1 MWLVCMSLRFEV
13 VSTLGSTQSGYRMV
27 SVDLWKSVFCQRGN
41 FLSRRVATGEVVF
54 VGTCPTIE
62 IVGSWLSR
70 RFAMGVWFVWG
81 SSHD

>member
-1 MWLVCMSLRFEV
+1 MSLRFEV
-13 VSTLGSTQSGYRMV
+13 ISTQGSTQSGYRMV

-41 FLSRRVATGEVVF
+41 FLSRRFATRDVVF
-54 VGTCPTIE
+54 VGTRPTIE

-70 RFAMGVWFVWG
+70 RVATVGGGFLRG